1 MAEPAGRE
9 GFLGRWSRLKRETR
23 TGELPDESPVQPMVP
38 ERLDE
43 AAAAVPAEI
52 AAAPP
57 AAEEEPDL
65 SDLPPLDSLDAGSDY
80 TGFLRR
86 DVPEELRR
94 QALRKAWASD
104 PAIAGFRGFAEYDWD
119 YNAPGYG
126 ALRPTD
132 DIARLLDAVLP
143 DEKREEEAV
152 EEEVVVAEAPS
163 EEEQGNGELPVD
175 TTCPLPDPPPLSA
188 DLRSACGVSTK
199 QGFGGGGG
207 QELCQSAT
215 AVPPPPGGGG

>member
-1 MAEPAGRE
+1 MADPAGTE

-23 TGELPDESPVQPMVP
+23 TEEVPVEVP
-38 ERLDE
+38 IAAPEQLDE
-43 AAAAVPAEI
+43 TPPAVPAEI
-52 AAAPP
+52 AAVPP
-57 AAEEEPDL
+57 AAEEAPDL
-65 SDLPPLDSLDAGSDY
+65 SDLPPLDSLDAASDY

-143 DEKREEEAV
+143 DEKREEEGI
-152 EEEVVVAEAPS
+152 EEDVVVADASVEGESGDGGLAVTDLQAEAA
-163 EEEQGNGELPVD
+163 
-175 TTCPLPDPPPLSA
+175 CPHPDPSPPG
-188 DLRSACGVSTK
+188 DCRIHTPRDP
-199 QGFGGGGG
+199 
-207 QELCQSAT
+207 
-215 AVPPPPGGGG
+215 AVIPPPPRGEG

>member
-1 MAEPAGRE
+1 MADTADTE
-9 GFLGRWSRLKRETR
+9 GFLGRWSRLKREAR
-23 TGELPDESPVQPMVP
+23 MEEAPVEAAAP
-38 ERLDE
+38 ERLDD
-43 AAAAVPAEI
+43 APDAVPAEI
-52 AAAPP
+52 AIEIPVAPP
-57 AAEEEPDL
+57 AEEEEPDL

-104 PAIAGFRGFAEYDWD
+104 PVIAGFRGFAEYDWD

-143 DEKREEEAV
+143 DEKREEEVV
-152 EEEVVVAEAPS
+152 EEVMVADAPAA
-163 EEEQGNGELPVD
+163 EEPAD
-175 TTCPLPDPPPLSA
+175 ASSPDPVPDPDPAPDPAPIGEERIQTPPDAMTIPS
-188 DLRSACGVSTK
+188 
-199 QGFGGGGG
+199 
-207 QELCQSAT
+207 
-215 AVPPPPGGGG
+215 PPRGEG

>member
-1 MAEPAGRE
+1 MADTADTE
-9 GFLGRWSRLKRETR
+9 GFLGRWSRLKREAR
-23 TGELPDESPVQPMVP
+23 MEEAPVEAAAP
-38 ERLDE
+38 ERLDD
-43 AAAAVPAEI
+43 APDAVPAEI
-52 AAAPP
+52 AIEIPVAPP
-57 AAEEEPDL
+57 AEEEEPDL

-104 PAIAGFRGFAEYDWD
+104 PVIAGFRGFAEYDWD

-143 DEKREEEAV
+143 DEKREEEVV
-152 EEEVVVAEAPS
+152 EEVMVADAPAA
-163 EEEQGNGELPVD
+163 EEPAD
-175 TTCPLPDPPPLSA
+175 ASSPDPVPDPDPAPDPAPIGEERIQTPPDAMTIPSPP
-188 DLRSACGVSTK
+188 R
-199 QGFGGGGG
+199 GGG
-207 QELCQSAT
+207 
-215 AVPPPPGGGG
+215 

>member
-1 MAEPAGRE
+1 MADPTGADE

-23 TGELPDESPVQPMVP
+23 TEEVPVEVPIQPMVP
-38 ERLDE
+38 GQVDE
-43 AAAAVPAEI
+43 SSVAVPAEI

-57 AAEEEPDL
+57 AAEEAPDL
-65 SDLPPLDSLDAGSDY
+65 SDLPPLDSLDGGSDY

-143 DEKREEEAV
+143 DEKREEDLV
-152 EEEVVVAEAPS
+152 EEDEVVVADAPTEGDS
-163 EEEQGNGELPVD
+163 ADADVPVD
-175 TTCPLPDPPPLSA
+175 TTCPHPNPPPLGDCRIHTPCNA
-188 DLRSACGVSTK
+188 
-199 QGFGGGGG
+199 
-207 QELCQSAT
+207 
-215 AVPPPPGGGG
+215 AVIPSPPRGEG

>member
-1 MAEPAGRE
+1 MADTADTE
-9 GFLGRWSRLKRETR
+9 GFLGRWSRLKREAR
-23 TGELPDESPVQPMVP
+23 TEEAPVEAAAP
-38 ERLDE
+38 ERLDD
-43 AAAAVPAEI
+43 APDAVPAEI
-52 AAAPP
+52 AIEIPVAPP
-57 AAEEEPDL
+57 AEEEEPDL

-104 PAIAGFRGFAEYDWD
+104 PVIAGFRGFAEYDWD

-143 DEKREEEAV
+143 DEKREEVVV
-152 EEEVVVAEAPS
+152 EEVMVADAPAA
-163 EEEQGNGELPVD
+163 EEPAD
-175 TTCPLPDPPPLSA
+175 ASSPDPVPDPDPDPDPAPIGEERIQTPPDAMTIPS
-188 DLRSACGVSTK
+188 
-199 QGFGGGGG
+199 
-207 QELCQSAT
+207 
-215 AVPPPPGGGG
+215 PPRGEG

>member
-1 MAEPAGRE
+1 MADPAGTE

-23 TGELPDESPVQPMVP
+23 TEEAPVEAAVP
-38 ERLDE
+38 ERFDD
-43 AAAAVPAEI
+43 APAAVPAEI

-57 AAEEEPDL
+57 AADEEEAPDL

-143 DEKREEEAV
+143 DEKREEEV
-152 EEEVVVAEAPS
+152 VVVADS
-163 EEEQGNGELPVD
+163 QEELADGELPGD
-175 TTCPLPDPPPLSA
+175 ATCPDADPTPLGDCRLHTPRNA
-188 DLRSACGVSTK
+188 
-199 QGFGGGGG
+199 
-207 QELCQSAT
+207 
-215 AVPPPPGGGG
+215 AVIPSPPGRGVG

>member
-1 MAEPAGRE
+1 MADTADTE
-9 GFLGRWSRLKRETR
+9 GFLGRWSRLKREAR
-23 TGELPDESPVQPMVP
+23 TEEAPVEAAAP
-38 ERLDE
+38 ERLDD
-43 AAAAVPAEI
+43 APDAVPAEI
-52 AAAPP
+52 AIEIPVAPP
-57 AAEEEPDL
+57 AEEEEPDL

-104 PAIAGFRGFAEYDWD
+104 PVIAGFRGFAEYDWD

-143 DEKREEEAV
+143 DEKREEEVV
-152 EEEVVVAEAPS
+152 EDVMVADAPAAEEPADAS
-163 EEEQGNGELPVD
+163 S
-175 TTCPLPDPPPLSA
+175 PDPVPDPDPAPCPDRRRTDTDTSRRDDNPLS
-188 DLRSACGVSTK
+188 
-199 QGFGGGGG
+199 
-207 QELCQSAT
+207 
-215 AVPPPPGGGG
+215 PPGRGLG

>member
-1 MAEPAGRE
+1 MADPSGTDE

-23 TGELPDESPVQPMVP
+23 TEEAPVELPIQPMVP
-38 ERLDE
+38 ERVDK
-43 AAAAVPAEI
+43 APAAVPAEI

-57 AAEEEPDL
+57 AEEEAPDL
-65 SDLPPLDSLDAGSDY
+65 SDLPPLDSLDAASDY

-132 DIARLLDAVLP
+132 NIARLLDAVLP
-143 DEKREEEAV
+143 DEKREEEVV
-152 EEEVVVAEAPS
+152 EEEVVVADAPA
-163 EEEQGNGELPVD
+163 EEEQVDGGLPVEA
-175 TTCPLPDPPPLSA
+175 TCPHPDPPPLGDCRIHTHRDA
-188 DLRSACGVSTK
+188 
-199 QGFGGGGG
+199 
-207 QELCQSAT
+207 
-215 AVPPPPGGGG
+215 AVIPSPPRGEG

>member
-1 MAEPAGRE
+1 MADPTAADE

-23 TGELPDESPVQPMVP
+23 TEEVPVEASIAVP

-43 AAAAVPAEI
+43 SSVAASAEM

-57 AAEEEPDL
+57 AAEEEAPDL
-65 SDLPPLDSLDAGSDY
+65 SDLPPLDSLDGGSDY

-86 DVPEELRR
+86 GVPEELRR

-143 DEKREEEAV
+143 DEKREEDLV
-152 EEEVVVAEAPS
+152 EEDEVVVANVPAE
-163 EEEQGNGELPVD
+163 GESADADVPVD
-175 TTCPLPDPPPLSA
+175 TTCPHPNPPPLGDCRIHTHRDA
-188 DLRSACGVSTK
+188 
-199 QGFGGGGG
+199 
-207 QELCQSAT
+207 
-215 AVPPPPGGGG
+215 AVIPSPPRGEG

>member
-1 MAEPAGRE
+1 MADTADTE
-9 GFLGRWSRLKRETR
+9 GFLGRWSRLKREAR
-23 TGELPDESPVQPMVP
+23 TEEAPVEAAAP
-38 ERLDE
+38 ERLDD
-43 AAAAVPAEI
+43 APDAVPAEI
-52 AAAPP
+52 AIEIPVAPP
-57 AAEEEPDL
+57 AEEEEPDL

-104 PAIAGFRGFAEYDWD
+104 PVIAGFRGFAEYDWD

-143 DEKREEEAV
+143 DEKREEEVV
-152 EEEVVVAEAPS
+152 EEVMVADAPAA
-163 EEEQGNGELPVD
+163 EEPAD
-175 TTCPLPDPPPLSA
+175 ASSPDPVPDPDPDPDPAPIGEERIQTPPDAMTIPS
-188 DLRSACGVSTK
+188 
-199 QGFGGGGG
+199 
-207 QELCQSAT
+207 
-215 AVPPPPGGGG
+215 PPRGEG

>member
-1 MAEPAGRE
+1 MADPTGADE

-23 TGELPDESPVQPMVP
+23 TEEVPVEVPIQPMVP
-38 ERLDE
+38 GQVDE
-43 AAAAVPAEI
+43 SSVAVPAEI

-57 AAEEEPDL
+57 AAEEAPDL
-65 SDLPPLDSLDAGSDY
+65 SDLPPLDSLDGGSDY

-86 DVPEELRR
+86 GVPEELRR

-143 DEKREEEAV
+143 DEKREEDLV
-152 EEEVVVAEAPS
+152 EEDEVVADVPAE
-163 EEEQGNGELPVD
+163 GESADADVPVD
-175 TTCPLPDPPPLSA
+175 TTCPHPNPPPL
-188 DLRSACGVSTK
+188 
-199 QGFGGGGG
+199 GGGGG
-207 QELCQSAT
+207 KELCQSSA
-215 AVPPPPGGGG
+215 AVPPPPSGGG

>member
-1 MAEPAGRE
+1 MADPAGTE

-23 TGELPDESPVQPMVP
+23 TEEAPVAAAVP
-38 ERLDE
+38 EHMDD
-43 AAAAVPAEI
+43 APATVPAEI

-57 AAEEEPDL
+57 AAEEAPDL

-143 DEKREEEAV
+143 DEKREEEEV
-152 EEEVVVAEAPS
+152 EEEEEVVADS
-163 EEEQGNGELPVD
+163 QEELADGELPGD
-175 TTCPLPDPPPLSA
+175 ATCPHPDPPPLGDCRIHA
-188 DLRSACGVSTK
+188 PRDA
-199 QGFGGGGG
+199 
-207 QELCQSAT
+207 
-215 AVPPPPGGGG
+215 AVIPSPPRGEG